1 MVESIDMAHYHHEKW
16 DGSGYPTHIKGE
28 EIPLSARIMAVADVF
43 DALVAERV
51 YKKPFT
57 YEKAMAII
65 TEGAGK
71 HFDPD
76 IVEAF
81 THISEKLYG
90 ARTKLPPQPE
100 DGAADASAT
109 NVAANASAPSGNNGA
124 APEQAKS

>member
-1 MVESIDMAHYHHEKW
+1 
-16 DGSGYPTHIKGE
+16 
-28 EIPLSARIMAVADVF
+28 MAVADVF

-81 THISEKLYG
+81 THISERLYG

-100 DGAADASAT
+100 GVMANADA
-109 NVAANASAPSGNNGA
+109 GA
-124 APEQAKS
+124 APEQSKS